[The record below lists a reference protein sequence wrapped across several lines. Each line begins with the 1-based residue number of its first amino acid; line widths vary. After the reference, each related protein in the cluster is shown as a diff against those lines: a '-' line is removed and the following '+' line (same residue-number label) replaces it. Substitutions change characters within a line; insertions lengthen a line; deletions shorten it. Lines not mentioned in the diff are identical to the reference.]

1 MRVRVVT
8 GVAAVAAALAL
19 LVWRAGPPEQTFAA
33 RAPDAAASDT
43 PPREPRRAG
52 SGTGRATASRD
63 AGTAPAAPP
72 AAARAPLDRWVDPAT
87 LAPEELE
94 ARRRFRLEQ
103 ADRTRAAYAQHPPF
117 SRPLRENQDLLVP
130 EQIPPVVR
138 PLAAPDARGS
148 AGAVAIRQ
156 TQDRVY
162 LRPGTVAGVGLEATA
177 DGHTVPVTVR
187 SAVLVRSAG
196 SPPVASEPVLQVV
209 FTPSGAGATASF
221 AAPAPALGAYTGD
234 LLLRV
239 DAEAA
244 GERGTAVFAFVY
256 TGEPPAAFTGAAR
269 DRLERGAVVFGVAVD
284 VRRPGRYRITGRVD
298 DARGV
303 PLALARFD
311 GEAPAGVLEIPLVL
325 FGKIARDEGGTA
337 PFVLRDVEGF
347 RLLDGVY
354 PDRETMAPWVGPHRS
369 RAYGLDELSPAA
381 WTDGAAAPAAR
392 PW

>member
-1 MRVRVVT
+1 MSSRVVT
-8 GVAAVAAALAL
+8 GVAAAAAALAL
-19 LVWRAGPPEQTFAA
+19 LVWRAGAPATFAA
-33 RAPDAAASDT
+33 RAPDAAPSGPA
-43 PPREPRRAG
+43 PREPGRAG
-52 SGTGRATASRD
+52 SGPGRATANPD
-63 AGTAPAAPP
+63 AGTSPAAPP
-72 AAARAPLDRWVDPAT
+72 RAARTPLDRWVDPAT
-87 LAPEELE
+87 LSPEELE
-94 ARRRFRLEQ
+94 ARRHFRVEQ
-103 ADRTRAAYAQHPPF
+103 AERARAAYAQHPPF

-130 EQIPPVVR
+130 EQIAPVVR

-156 TQDRVY
+156 TQDRIY
-162 LRPGTVAGVGLEATA
+162 LRPGTVAVVGLEATS
-177 DGHTVPVTVR
+177 DGRTVPVTVR

-196 SPPVASEPVLQVV
+196 SPPVASEPVLQLP

-221 AAPAPALGAYTGD
+221 AAPAAALGSYTGD

-244 GERGTAVFAFVY
+244 GERGDLVFAFVY
-256 TGEPPAAFTGAAR
+256 TGEPPAVFTSAAR

-311 GEAPAGVLEIPLVL
+311 GELPAGLLEIPLVL

-354 PDRETMAPWVGPHRS
+354 PDRETMASWVGPHRS
-369 RAYGLDELSPAA
+369 RAYGLDALSPAA
-381 WTDGAAAPAAR
+381 WTNGDPAPAAR